1 MHTGHHVYN
10 SNGIL
15 NCILT
20 SCYTISYYI
29 ILHGQRALWPCDN
42 TFNPLLQLTAD
53 TGSESDSDGVD
64 IAQTLLEIDYE
75 TAVDDEDVVDEFL
88 AFKTTLQGTIH
99 IYVYFLIFFIDW

>member
-1 MHTGHHVYN
+1 MDCVG
-10 SNGIL
+10 G
-15 NCILT
+15 
-20 SCYTISYYI
+20 
-29 ILHGQRALWPCDN
+29 GRAITHLI
-42 TFNPLLQLTAD
+42 PLLQLTAD

-99 IYVYFLIFFIDW
+99 IYVYVKNIIFFID